1 MIVVDDVDEGD
12 DLVVVDVC
20 EFVAEELDIEVE
32 DMPDVVVV
40 VLEEDFDDVVIASF
54 RDQIT
59 AVLLASF
66 TNSHVTVLPNTEGL
80 KKK

>member
-1 MIVVDDVDEGD
+1 VNVVDDVDEGD
-12 DLVVVDVC
+12 ELVVVDVC
-20 EFVAEELDIEVE
+20 EFVADELDIDVE
-32 DMPDVVVV
+32 DMLDVVV

-59 AVLLASF
+59 ALLLAWF